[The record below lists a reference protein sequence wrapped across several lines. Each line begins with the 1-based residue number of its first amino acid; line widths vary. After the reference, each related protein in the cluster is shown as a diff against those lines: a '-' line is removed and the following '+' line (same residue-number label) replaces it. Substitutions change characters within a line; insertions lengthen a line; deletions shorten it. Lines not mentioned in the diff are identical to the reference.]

1 MRTLKLLALL
11 LLCVSVSAVAQNY
24 LNSGPRGK
32 GASVQKQLD
41 LPAITGIHLSISAEV
56 RLSQGD
62 RQAVS
67 IKAQPNIVELI
78 NTEVKNGNWN
88 ISFTESVK
96 GHGDIII
103 DLTVTDLESIGL
115 SGSGSVHGQNAFHG
129 LQDLELV
136 ISGSGDIKL
145 DFESESVE
153 CMLSGSGDMQ
163 LAGKVNQ
170 QEINI
175 TGSGDISAFD
185 LATAQTRISI
195 TGSGDAEVQVSDQLE
210 ASIVGSGDVHYHGA
224 PAVRS
229 NIIGSG
235 DVYQK

>member
-1 MRTLKLLALL
+1 
-11 LLCVSVSAVAQNY
+11 
-24 LNSGPRGK
+24 
-32 GASVQKQLD
+32 
-41 LPAITGIHLSISAEV
+41 
-56 RLSQGD
+56 
-62 RQAVS
+62 
-67 IKAQPNIVELI
+67 
-78 NTEVKNGNWN
+78 
-88 ISFTESVK
+88 
-96 GHGDIII
+96 
-103 DLTVTDLESIGL
+103 
-115 SGSGSVHGQNAFHG
+115 
-129 LQDLELV
+129 
-136 ISGSGDIKL
+136 
-145 DFESESVE
+145 
-153 CMLSGSGDMQ
+153 MLSGSGDMQ